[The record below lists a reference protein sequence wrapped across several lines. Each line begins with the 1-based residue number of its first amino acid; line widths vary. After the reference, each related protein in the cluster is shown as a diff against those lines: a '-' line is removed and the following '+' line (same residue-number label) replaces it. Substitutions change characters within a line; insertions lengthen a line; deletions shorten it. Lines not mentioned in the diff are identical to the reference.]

1 MKVKKTII
9 IAGLLLVG
17 LMTQFCGA
25 KRFVTPAFY
34 EKTAGHRIIAIAPYE
49 MIFTGKKP
57 KKLTVQDIREI
68 EEIESLAF
76 QESLYHCL
84 MRQATRNR
92 RPIRVEIM
100 PIKKTN
106 RILEKHGID
115 IRDSWDMTPE
125 ELARILRVDAV
136 VKTRV
141 EKRRYMSGLASFGV
155 EAGSVILSHILDDS
169 PFDLW
174 INLPTS
180 GIRAE
185 CFLYNG
191 RDGSVLWGIDIKDE
205 TDWRMSANAI
215 IDRINYYFA
224 KKFPYR

>member
-1 MKVKKTII
+1 MKMKKTII
-9 IAGLLLVG
+9 IASLLVAV
-17 LMTQFCGA
+17 LTTQFCGT

-34 EKTAGHRIIAIAPYE
+34 EKAAGHRIIAVAPFE

-57 KKLTVQDIREI
+57 KKLTVQEIREI

-76 QESLYHCL
+76 QESLYQCL
-84 MRQATRNR
+84 MHQATRNR
-92 RPIRVEIM
+92 HPIRVEIM
-100 PIKKTN
+100 PVKKTN
-106 RILEKHGID
+106 QILEKHNID
-115 IRDSWDMTPE
+115 IRESWDMSPE
-125 ELARILRVDAV
+125 KLARILQVDAV

-141 EKRRYMSGLASFGV
+141 EKRRYMSGLTSFGI
-155 EAGSVILSHILDDS
+155 EAGSVILSHILDDT
-169 PFDLW
+169 PLDLW

-191 RDGSVLWGIDIKDE
+191 KDGSVLWGIDIKDE
-205 TDWRMSANAI
+205 TDWRMSANTI
-215 IDRINYYFA
+215 INNINHYFA